1 MLRDRRSYY
10 QCPECD
16 ETRIPLDEEQGLKPG
31 QPTRGMAKLLA
42 LAGVIEP
49 FAKAS
54 EIVGR
59 YLLVS
64 ASDNTIRKET
74 QQIGQKQAQIEAK
87 WKQQSQDIDYLYNRK
102 RTAKERPKRSY
113 GSIDGAFVP
122 LSGEWKEAKII
133 SWYQSGVPYGQEEPQ
148 AQDIRSYISLDRAK
162 EFGDLV
168 WASGVHHQVDLAEE
182 VVFVCDGAAWIWK
195 LVEFHFPRAVQIVDW
210 YHACEYLY
218 PIAEALYGLES
229 EQAQAWVQEMKDLLW
244 DGDTQA
250 VIHNCR
256 LLEDHV
262 HAGEPARKAATY
274 FANNQDRMDYPR
286 YREQGY
292 FIGSGSVESACKQIV
307 TMRLKRPGA
316 RWTRSGALATP

>member
-1 MLRDRRSYY
+1 
-10 QCPECD
+10 
-16 ETRIPLDEEQGLKPG
+16 
-31 QPTRGMAKLLA
+31 
-42 LAGVIEP
+42 V
-49 FAKAS
+49 
-54 EIVGR
+54 
-59 YLLVS
+59 
-64 ASDNTIRKET
+64 
-74 QQIGQKQAQIEAK
+74 
-87 WKQQSQDIDYLYNRK
+87 
-102 RTAKERPKRSY
+102 KERPKRSY

-133 SWYQSGVPYGQEEPQ
+133 SWYQSWVPYGQEEPQ
-148 AQDIRSYISLDRAK
+148 AQDIRSYISFDKAR

-210 YHACEYLY
+210 YHACEYFY
-218 PIAEALYGLES
+218 PIAEALFSSES

-250 VIHNCR
+250 VIRICR
-256 LLEDHV
+256 LLEDHLQ
-262 HAGEPARKAATY
+262 AGEPARKAATY

-286 YREQGY
+286 YREQRY
-292 FIGSGSVESACKQIV
+292 FIGSGAVESACKQIV

-316 RWTRSGALATP
+316 RWTHKGALATP